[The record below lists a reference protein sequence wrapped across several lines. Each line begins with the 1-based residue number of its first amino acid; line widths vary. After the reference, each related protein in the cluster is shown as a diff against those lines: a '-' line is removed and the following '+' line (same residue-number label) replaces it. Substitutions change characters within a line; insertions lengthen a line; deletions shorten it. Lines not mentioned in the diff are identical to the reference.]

1 VPYHTLRNRFLGKSK
16 APEDAHANQQFLS
29 PEQERVLA
37 DWLQHLGDT
46 GHPLDKRSIR
56 EAARAIAGKLPSRG
70 WVRLFCARHPNIV
83 MGKGSSLDP
92 KRAQAFNRP
101 VVTRHFEL
109 LKKIMEE
116 HGIPWENVYNMD
128 EKGCQRG
135 SRKGS
140 NRKHFF
146 ARNKRPKYKI
156 RSGNLELV
164 TIIECVCADG
174 SSLLPGFVFP
184 GNGNYCPEWFTHSH
198 LVIFSI
204 ATSPNGWTDDYL
216 CEKWFEDSFLPQAKA
231 RNTSG
236 KPILLIYDG
245 HGSHEGIKMVRLGRE
260 NNIILFCLPPHTTH
274 MLQPLDVG
282 VFGPFQ
288 RAWIDRCDEV
298 VADTGAEMAIRDFVR
313 EYMGVRNQTFKATTI
328 ISAFKKS
335 GIRPLNP

>member
-1 VPYHTLRNRFLGKSK
+1 MPAPRAKVLRKRENNARLESVIQEGCRLLAAHQPPRYSAVHQDLERRYGINVPYHTLRNRFLGKSK

-184 GNGNYCPEWFTHSH
+184 GNGNYCPEWFT
-198 LVIFSI
+198 VD
-204 ATSPNGWTDDYL
+204 P
-216 CEKWFEDSFLPQAKA
+216 K
-231 RNTSG
+231 
-236 KPILLIYDG
+236 
-245 HGSHEGIKMVRLGRE
+245 
-260 NNIILFCLPPHTTH
+260 
-274 MLQPLDVG
+274 
-282 VFGPFQ
+282 
-288 RAWIDRCDEV
+288 
-298 VADTGAEMAIRDFVR
+298 
-313 EYMGVRNQTFKATTI
+313 
-328 ISAFKKS
+328 IS
-335 GIRPLNP
+335 